1 MLADLVRTLV
11 ALGKDN
17 AEAKIVSVP
26 GDSRGGYLVHG
37 GKCEYETF
45 PAPLRKF
52 RVESLIDLCTMA
64 QDKMV
69 VGGDDA
75 CPQLFHDD
83 GGVYLVIDA
92 NDRREIVSLPL
103 RKSERFKT
111 LEAMVA
117 SPWIGTPAQTVQ
129 LLRFKLQGVGCDALI
144 AALRK
149 VDFARTNKTSADVTH
164 GRETLGR
171 SVEAAVQSVDTIPEV
186 FAVDLPVFTN
196 NGLRDQIFRVRC
208 GIHID
213 PHEGTIRIAPLAD
226 EITSAL
232 TGAQFA
238 IIEALN
244 AMAPKVPRF
253 WGSPNIS

>member
-1 MLADLVRTLV
+1 MLAELVKTLV

-17 AEAKIVSVP
+17 AEAKIVPVP
-26 GDSRGGYLVHG
+26 GCTREAYLVHG
-37 GKCEYETF
+37 GELTPIKL

-52 RVESLIDLCTMA
+52 RVESLVDLCAMVHDDSVVDPGDCA
-64 QDKMV
+64 QI
-69 VGGDDA
+69 
-75 CPQLFHDD
+75 FHDD
-83 GGVYLVIDA
+83 GAVCLVIDVD
-92 NDRREIVSLPL
+92 DRREIVTLPL

-117 SPWIGTPAQTVQ
+117 SPWVGTPAQTVQ

-171 SVEAAVQSVDTIPEV
+171 SVEAAVQSVDTIPET
-186 FAVDLPVFTN
+186 FAVDVPVFTN
-196 NGLRDQIFRVRC
+196 NGLRDQVFRVRC

-226 EITSAL
+226 EIANAL
-232 TGAQFA
+232 TIAQFA
-238 IIEALN
+238 IIEACN
-244 AMAPKVPRF
+244 ALAPKVPRF
-253 WGSPNIS
+253 WGSPNLS